1 MRDAAEI
8 TGESITVKAEEESQ
22 AHVQAAEGG
31 VVQPTAL
38 RSRPVG
44 THVLV
49 IEMAK
54 S

>member
-8 TGESITVKAEEESQ
+8 SGESITIKAEEESQ
-22 AHVQAAEGG
+22 AQAAEGG
-31 VVQPTAL
+31 VVQPTSL
-38 RSRPVG
+38 SSRPAG